1 MRGFFKGLGRVLK
14 GLKGF
19 RRVIE
24 LNFFNINIPKPFP
37 TLQDTSKHD
46 MKYPYENLLVWQ
58 KADDLLENIYTA
70 TFFFPKEEQYNVT
83 SQLRRAA
90 LSVVLNIVEGHSR
103 GTKQDFKRFLVI
115 ARASLT
121 ETIFLISFSYRQ
133 KYIDE
138 DKFKKLELKAKNTS
152 FFLNQLIRSI

>member
-1 MRGFFKGLGRVLK
+1 MGC
-14 GLKGF
+14 
-19 RRVIE
+19 
-24 LNFFNINIPKPFP
+24 
-37 TLQDTSKHD
+37 
-46 MKYPYENLLVWQ
+46 PYEKLLVWQ
-58 KADDLLENIYTA
+58 KADDLLEDIYKA

-121 ETIFLISFSYRQ
+121 ETIFLINFSYRQ
-133 KYIDE
+133 QYIEEDE
-138 DKFKKLELKAKNTS
+138 FTKLEPKAKNTS
-152 FFLNQLIRSI
+152 FFLNQLISSL